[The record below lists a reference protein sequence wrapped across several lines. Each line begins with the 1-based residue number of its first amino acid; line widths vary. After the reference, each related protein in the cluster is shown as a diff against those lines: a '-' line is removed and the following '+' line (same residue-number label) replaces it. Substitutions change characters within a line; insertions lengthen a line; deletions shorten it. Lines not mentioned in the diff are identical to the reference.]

1 MSDCIFCKIVSGEFG
16 SATIYE
22 NDEFKVI
29 LDRFPANEGHVPISL
44 KSTLIKPADC
54 SVWQLSSPEK

>member
-22 NDEFKVI
+22 NDGITIAYKPMDLTDEQIEDMRKK
-29 LDRFPANEGHVPISL
+29 LEMSL
-44 KSTLIKPADC
+44 
-54 SVWQLSSPEK
+54 

>member
-29 LDRFPANEGHVPISL
+29 LDRFPANEGHVLILVLSLIHISEP
-44 KSTLIKPADC
+44 TRPY
-54 SVWQLSSPEK
+54 

>member
-22 NDEFKVI
+22 NDEFKVFWTVF
-29 LDRFPANEGHVPISL
+29 LPTKVM
-44 KSTLIKPADC
+44 C
-54 SVWQLSSPEK
+54 

>member
-1 MSDCIFCKIVSGEFG
+1 MSDCIFCKIIAGEIP

-29 LDRFPANEGHVPISL
+29 LDRFPSGEGFSQSILHTDGKGQRHDSAYP
-44 KSTLIKPADC
+44 
-54 SVWQLSSPEK
+54 

>member
-29 LDRFPANEGHVPISL
+29 LDRFPANEGQDR
-44 KSTLIKPADC
+44 KS
-54 SVWQLSSPEK
+54 VV

>member
-29 LDRFPANEGHVPISL
+29 LDRFPAKRRSCADSGEGTRCQHL
-44 KSTLIKPADC
+44 
-54 SVWQLSSPEK
+54 